1 MKGGQMKTVTANQV
15 KKLEV
20 GSSVWIRKKNT
31 DRKSEFKIV
40 RYGKEKRLQHV
51 LSGSASAPRPI
62 RDRMGFC
69 YEVDA

>member
-1 MKGGQMKTVTANQV
+1 MKELKANQV
-15 KKLEV
+15 KKLEA

-31 DRKSEFKIV
+31 GRKREFRIV

-69 YEVDA
+69 YEVES

>member
-1 MKGGQMKTVTANQV
+1 MKELKAEAV

-20 GSSVWIRKKNT
+20 GSSVWIRKKGT
-31 DRKSEFKIV
+31 DKKSEFRIV
-40 RYGKEKRLQHV
+40 QYGKEKRLIHV

-69 YEVDA
+69 YEVEI

>member
-1 MKGGQMKTVTANQV
+1 MKELKAEAV

-31 DRKSEFKIV
+31 DRKSEFRIV
-40 RYGKEKRLQHV
+40 RYGKEKRLIHV
-51 LSGSASAPRPI
+51 LSGSASVPRPI

-69 YEVDA
+69 YEVEA